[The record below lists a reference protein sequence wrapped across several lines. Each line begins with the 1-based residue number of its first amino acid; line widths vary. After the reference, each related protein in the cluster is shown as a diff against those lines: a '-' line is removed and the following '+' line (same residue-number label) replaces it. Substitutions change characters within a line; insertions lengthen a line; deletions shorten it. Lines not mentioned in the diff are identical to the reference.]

1 MINELEHLSYKERS
15 GVLHLFVQP
24 GAGKSQGE
32 SYSYVEISDWEWRR

>member
-15 GVLHLFVQP
+15 GELCLFVQP

-32 SYSYVEISDWEWRR
+32 SYPCVEISDGE